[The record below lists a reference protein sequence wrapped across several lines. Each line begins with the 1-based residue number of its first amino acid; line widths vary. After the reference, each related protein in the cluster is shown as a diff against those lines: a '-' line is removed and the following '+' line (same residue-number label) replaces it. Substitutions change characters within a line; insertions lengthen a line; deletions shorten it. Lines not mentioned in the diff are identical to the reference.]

1 MSGYVSKLFD
11 IDSVDIPEEMLEIE
25 VDEQSVAD
33 SLKGLALRYAKESE
47 ADSVSKGDIVFC
59 RADSADYPDSRK
71 ILLFTGTPIPG
82 AYEASSASLEKSIG
96 DSFETVIAEKRVILT
111 VEKIIRRTPAK
122 LSDELIA
129 SLGIEGVDTVDGYRN
144 YLRERSF
151 ATLRTE
157 RVKEISGY
165 IFDKLESESTFSYDE
180 AEFEE
185 DIAREAEQY
194 KADCEQFG
202 IEFNSDDARNAAIYR
217 IKQLWIAKALCES
230 KGINV
235 DLSSAEE
242 EADRMIEMMTLMG
255 EAVPDREEAVKMAIE
270 DEYIVNMFN
279 ILETEILEKMGC

>member
-1 MSGYVSKLFD
+1 MKGYVSKLFD

-25 VDEQSVAD
+25 VDEQSVED

-59 RADSADYPDSRK
+59 RADNAGYPDSRK

-96 DSFETVIAEKRVILT
+96 DSFETVIAEKKVILT

-129 SLGIEGVDTVDGYRN
+129 SLEIEDVDTVDDYRN
-144 YLRERSF
+144 YLRERAF

-180 AEFEE
+180 VEFEKE
-185 DIAREAEQY
+185 IACVAEQY

-202 IEFNSDDARNAAIYR
+202 IEFDPDDARNAAIYR